1 MNYKKT
7 YVPAKGYT
15 PICKIGQCSLKKL
28 EFGIIELDA
37 GEKLPFD
44 TEDREVAFIM
54 LEGHCNVSFDGE
66 RYENVGNR
74 ANVFENRKAESFYM
88 PREQHLEIEAI
99 DHIKIA
105 VCGTPVK
112 EKTAPQVLREDH
124 VVLKLLGRVP
134 FQRETSFIIDG
145 NSNAKVLTIG
155 EAYCTEGNW
164 AGFPPHKHDED
175 NMPAECIAE
184 EIYYFLFDPRQ
195 GFAVQCLYTADGA
208 LDEAYRVKNDELVE
222 LPYGYH
228 TTVST
233 PGYQTYFLWRLS
245 GLQPQ
250 QRPGAR
256 LGQIIS
262 FYPRMNSCIGSSG
275 ASSIGWCVYDRLRF
289 GCGYRQRQRKA
300 DAAQP
305 GREDRCHRRL

>member
-15 PICKIGQCSLKKL
+15 PICKIGECSLKKL

-44 TEDREVAFIM
+44 TEDREVA
-54 LEGHCNVSFDGE
+54 
-66 RYENVGNR
+66 
-74 ANVFENRKAESFYM
+74 
-88 PREQHLEIEAI
+88 
-99 DHIKIA
+99 
-105 VCGTPVK
+105 
-112 EKTAPQVLREDH
+112 
-124 VVLKLLGRVP
+124 
-134 FQRETSFIIDG
+134 FIIDG

-195 GFAVQCLYTADGA
+195 GFAVQCLYTADGS

-222 LPYGYH
+222 FPYGYH

-233 PGYQTYFLWRLS
+233 PGYQTYFLWLMAGDYQGFNRS
-245 GLQPQ
+245 NDPEHD
-250 QRPGAR
+250 
-256 LGQIIS
+256 
-262 FYPRMNSCIGSSG
+262 
-275 ASSIGWCVYDRLRF
+275 WV
-289 GCGYRQRQRKA
+289 K
-300 DAAQP
+300 
-305 GREDRCHRRL
+305 

>member
-184 EIYYFLFDPRQ
+184 EIYYFLFDPKQ

-222 LPYGYH
+222 FPYG
-228 TTVST
+228 
-233 PGYQTYFLWRLS
+233 
-245 GLQPQ
+245 
-250 QRPGAR
+250 
-256 LGQIIS
+256 
-262 FYPRMNSCIGSSG
+262 
-275 ASSIGWCVYDRLRF
+275 
-289 GCGYRQRQRKA
+289 
-300 DAAQP
+300 
-305 GREDRCHRRL
+305 

>member
-155 EAYCTEGNW
+155 
-164 AGFPPHKHDED
+164 
-175 NMPAECIAE
+175 
-184 EIYYFLFDPRQ
+184 
-195 GFAVQCLYTADGA
+195 
-208 LDEAYRVKNDELVE
+208 
-222 LPYGYH
+222 
-228 TTVST
+228 
-233 PGYQTYFLWRLS
+233 
-245 GLQPQ
+245 
-250 QRPGAR
+250 
-256 LGQIIS
+256 
-262 FYPRMNSCIGSSG
+262 
-275 ASSIGWCVYDRLRF
+275 
-289 GCGYRQRQRKA
+289 
-300 DAAQP
+300 
-305 GREDRCHRRL
+305 